1 MRPKRIEP
9 EQRPSAAIERLR
21 PFTAKQGQYLA
32 FIYYDSKVHGMAPAE
47 ADFQRYFRVTPPSGE
62 PL

>member
-9 EQRPSAAIERLR
+9 EQRPAAAIEGLR

-32 FIYYDSKVHGMAPAE
+32 FTSGAPLVE
-47 ADFQRYFRVTPPSGE
+47 NRPSGSANLCADVFE
-62 PL
+62 VESVE